1 MGKSELSFDAFGE
14 PAPQG
19 SKKIIHGRLIEASG
33 AKHKKWRKDVKLA
46 AMEAIAGS
54 GVAFFDDPIEITL
67 KIYVRR
73 GPTVKRALPTVP
85 ADLDKLVRCI
95 FDSLTDAGVWK
106 DDSQVVKVTA
116 FKVYADDREPGAFMQ
131 ISKYNN

>member
-1 MGKSELSFDAFGE
+1 MGKSEISFDVFGE

-33 AKHKKWRKDVKLA
+33 AKHKKWRKDVTLA
-46 AMEAIAGS
+46 AAEAISES
-54 GVAFFDDPIEITL
+54 GVGFFDDPIEVVT

-95 FDSLTDAGVWK
+95 FDSITDAGVWK

-116 FKVYADDREPGAFMQ
+116 FKVYADDREPGAFIQ